1 MNTILLIFANLS
13 ILVIAYVISMVI
25 LNEYAKKYNM
35 SLAFLLN
42 MEDYDLSLFA
52 NLNNLQVT
60 LDCIR
65 KAVMSLAGITLLM
78 LILMRID
85 SSMSTNDALFITAL
99 PNLVA
104 ISIFNTLFVIDGAYT
119 IQKIYKKLH
128 KKPIKF

>member
-42 MEDYDLSLFA
+42 MDYDLSLFA

-128 KKPIKF
+128 IKPIKF